1 MKENFITSIVSTWS
15 NSISEYF
22 KLLQEYPIKLVSL
35 ILDLAIVIFIVVK
48 MFQIAKGSR
57 ALQLIKG
64 IILFILITWL
74 SGILNL
80 TIVHSVLT
88 AFLPSG
94 VIALVVIFQPEI
106 RRGLEQIGT
115 NKFTN
120 LFGMDKSIETKTRED
135 IYKIVIA
142 VEELAKTKTGALI
155 VIQRDI
161 SLSDIIS
168 TGIEMNSEI
177 SPQLLVNIFV
187 PKTPLHDGAVVINN
201 NRIAAAACILPLAN
215 NTDISKEL
223 GTRHR
228 AAVGISK
235 EYDAIAIVV
244 SEESGKISIA
254 KDGTLIVD
262 VKEDAL
268 KKILI
273 KNIITNRL
281 DEKEKNKLARLKNI
295 QELKKKDKEEQVQY
309 RLPFGGGSGAGVT
322 INPIAFIVISQNN
335 VKLLP
340 VNHSSSIDKILDYI
354 PDLIEKTN
362 NIMNRCISNK
372 KQETQEILKQMKQNT
387 KQQERIE
394 KKQEKQTEN
403 IENTMKKIEQDK
415 KKNNSNKSN
424 TEYEFEYDDT
434 NFDNDEF
441 EDYEDE

>member
-22 KLLQEYPIKLVSL
+22 KLLQEYPIK
-35 ILDLAIVIFIVVK
+35 IVIFIVVK

-201 NRIAAAACILPLAN
+201 NRIAAAACKLPLAN

-281 DEKEKNKLARLKNI
+281 DEKEKNKLESLKNI
-295 QELKKKDKEEQVQY
+295 QELKKKDKEE
-309 RLPFGGGSGAGVT
+309 SKENKEA
-322 INPIAFIVISQNN
+322 
-335 VKLLP
+335 
-340 VNHSSSIDKILDYI
+340 DK
-354 PDLIEKTN
+354 
-362 NIMNRCISNK
+362 
-372 KQETQEILKQMKQNT
+372 
-387 KQQERIE
+387 
-394 KKQEKQTEN
+394 
-403 IENTMKKIEQDK
+403 
-415 KKNNSNKSN
+415 
-424 TEYEFEYDDT
+424 
-434 NFDNDEF
+434 
-441 EDYEDE
+441 